1 MTKLNKYDIM
11 NSIWMGETIQ
21 TNVRFRTCLTH
32 VRGIKYVLNR
42 KYREIFSMI
51 GGKGKKR
58 QLSVGWC

>member
-21 TNVRFRTCLTH
+21 TNVRFRTSSTH

-42 KYREIFSMI
+42 KYERYF
-51 GGKGKKR
+51 
-58 QLSVGWC
+58 Q